1 MPRTRRLAPV
11 DTALHIMCRGN
22 NKQNIFNTE
31 CDKLRYYSLIRN
43 LKEDNKIA
51 IYHYCFMSNHL
62 HLVVWLTAKSKLSKF
77 MKQLNL
83 SYFSYYKKRY
93 DYTGHLWQ
101 GRFKSNI
108 IDTDAYLLQCG
119 KYIELNPVRKNI
131 VSSPGEYRFSSYNHY
146 AKGYPDSIITDSPVY
161 IELSDSEVGR
171 KKQYVEFVVDSSII
185 NTEKIVKHPFIGSEN
200 FVKGLREYYGIKVG
214 SLARG
219 RPKKK

>member
-1 MPRTRRLAPV
+1 
-11 DTALHIMCRGN
+11 MCRGN
-22 NKQNIFNTE
+22 NKQNIFNTDR
-31 CDKLRYYSLIRN
+31 DKLRYYFLIRE
-43 LKEDNKIA
+43 LKEDNKIT

-83 SYFSYYKKRY
+83 SYFSYYKKRN

-119 KYIELNPVRKNI
+119 KYIELNPVRKGI
-131 VSSPGEYRFSSYNHY
+131 VRLPEEYKFSSYNHY
-146 AKGYPDSIITDSPVY
+146 AKGDVDSIITDNPVF
-161 IELSDSEVGR
+161 IGLSDYEAGR
-171 KKQYVEFVVDSSII
+171 RRQYIEFVVDSSII
-185 NTEKIVKHPFIGSEN
+185 NTDRLTKHPFIGNDN
-200 FVKGLREYYGIKVG
+200 FVKGLQEYYGIKTG